1 MTGRL
6 TPFLVALARDP
17 ELYAAWIRQ
26 PEAVMVWA
34 GLDSE
39 DRAALHSQDQNRI
52 YQALFRPASAPVAPG
67 WTVPSGATSAV
78 PTAATAVYCGSY
90 AYPPVTMTVPS
101 ATPQPGCSST
111 SCS

>member
-34 GLDSE
+34 GLDPE
-39 DRAALHSQDQNRI
+39 DRAVLHSQDQNRI
-52 YQALFRPASAPVAPG
+52 YQALFVTSPTAPVAAVAWPG
-67 WTVPSGATSAV
+67 TAV
-78 PTAATAVYCGSY
+78 PAAANAQYWGSY
-90 AYPPVTMTVPS
+90 SYPPIVMNVPP
-101 ATPQPGCSST
+101 ATPPSVGSST
-111 SCS
+111 PCA